1 MVTACRGGLMRAPIG
16 GSLLLDGCS
25 VRVSPLLVARFPA
38 LLTLFDLD
46 ATLDAIVILFFAH
59 CR

>member
-1 MVTACRGGLMRAPIG
+1 MRAPIG

-46 ATLDAIVILFFAH
+46 ATLDAIVVLFFAH